1 MKDVLGI
8 QPIAEAGKIVISKSV
23 DGISS
28 FLSLVC
34 KPALQEFGLM
44 LSDNV
49 RVWRLNNVIK
59 ILEKAKSKLNF
70 EEDKIHIQANPK
82 VALSILE
89 EGSAV
94 DDDFLQEWWAG
105 LFASSCT
112 EDGKDDQNLVFTNL
126 LKQLSSFEVKLLDYV
141 CRICEKKIYPN
152 GLIISDSVIK
162 LSVSEIFDITGV
174 DDIYRIDR
182 EIDHLSSLSLFTNRM
197 FHTSGFDLSD
207 EKLIA
212 KLTPTALALN
222 LYYRVNVTGISMK
235 EYYRDSLIETGYSE

>member
-1 MKDVLGI
+1 MNDVLGI

-34 KPALQEFGLM
+34 EPALQEFGLM

-59 ILEKAKSKLNF
+59 ILEKAKGKLNF

-89 EGSAV
+89 EGSAI

-235 EYYRDSLIETGYSE
+235 EYYRDSLIE